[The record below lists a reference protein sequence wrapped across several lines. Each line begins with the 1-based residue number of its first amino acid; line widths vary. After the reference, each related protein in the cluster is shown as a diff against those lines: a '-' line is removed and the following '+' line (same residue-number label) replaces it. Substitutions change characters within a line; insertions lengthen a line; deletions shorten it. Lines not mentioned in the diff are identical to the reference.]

1 MMLAL
6 GSLLAHLLSKVV
18 PWLAGLCVLNV
29 VILVTHFIAIG
40 FFHPETPR
48 FLFAVKDRKADCAQ
62 PSSLLLLS
70 LRCRTRGLFFLQA
83 MDMQIEQVH
92 CRGTSTSYCP
102 AGGHPRVYSV
112 VSLLA

>member
-1 MMLAL
+1 MMLAF

-48 FLFAVKDRKADCAQ
+48 FLFAVKDRKADCAN
-62 PSSLLLLS
+62 SLQW
-70 LRCRTRGLFFLQA
+70 LRYLIISILELHALNLTLITFQRL
-83 MDMQIEQVH
+83 D
-92 CRGTSTSYCP
+92 P
-102 AGGHPRVYSV
+102 ADLTFKFNFVKNRLN
-112 VSLLA
+112 VSENMF

>member
-1 MMLAL
+1 MQVYANFVFFFVHPLKTESLFSLVLFYICRAMLGALSYMMLAF

-48 FLFAVKDRKADCAQ
+48 FLFAVKVK
-62 PSSLLLLS
+62 
-70 LRCRTRGLFFLQA
+70 
-83 MDMQIEQVH
+83 
-92 CRGTSTSYCP
+92 
-102 AGGHPRVYSV
+102 
-112 VSLLA
+112 